1 MKTAAATEKAAA
13 VINPEKPVLVS
24 IRKVSEEPGRNFPTA
39 NGNLSRFSIL
49 SAIACNSCV
58 FCHNEFFHEGRT
70 VRFRKAPARLFLK
83 RMEFSDENYL
93 TTEKRK
99 TTMSPRLKKPRSC
112 NCPYRGDAEAVYK
125 PAGTPL
131 RDLEKITI
139 GHDEMEAMFL
149 CDAENLTQE
158 EAGIRMGVSRGT
170 VQRLIAQ
177 ARKKTIETIGLGK
190 ALMVEGR
197 ETK

>member
-1 MKTAAATEKAAA
+1 
-13 VINPEKPVLVS
+13 
-24 IRKVSEEPGRNFPTA
+24 
-39 NGNLSRFSIL
+39 
-49 SAIACNSCV
+49 
-58 FCHNEFFHEGRT
+58 
-70 VRFRKAPARLFLK
+70 
-83 RMEFSDENYL
+83 
-93 TTEKRK
+93 
-99 TTMSPRLKKPRSC
+99 MSPRLKKPRFC
-112 NCPYRGDAEAVYK
+112 NCPYGGDAKAVYK

-131 RDLEKITI
+131 RDLEKINI

-177 ARKKTIETIGLGK
+177 ARKKTIETLVLGK

>member
-1 MKTAAATEKAAA
+1 
-13 VINPEKPVLVS
+13 
-24 IRKVSEEPGRNFPTA
+24 
-39 NGNLSRFSIL
+39 
-49 SAIACNSCV
+49 
-58 FCHNEFFHEGRT
+58 
-70 VRFRKAPARLFLK
+70 
-83 RMEFSDENYL
+83 
-93 TTEKRK
+93 
-99 TTMSPRLKKPRSC
+99 MSPRLKKPRFC
-112 NCPYRGDAEAVYK
+112 NCPYRGAAEAVYK

-177 ARKKTIETIGLGK
+177 ARKKTIETIVLGK